1 VCPRNARTSSSV
13 VSSGGATPRPP
24 RDPCGVLIRRL
35 GGDLVKKIL
44 ALAAVAGAVLLIV
57 RRSRSAKAE
66 ADLWR
71 EATAP
76 TDK

>member
-1 VCPRNARTSSSV
+1 
-13 VSSGGATPRPP
+13 
-24 RDPCGVLIRRL
+24 
-35 GGDLVKKIL
+35 VKKIL
-44 ALAAVAGAVLLIV
+44 ALVAVAAAALLII
-57 RRSRSAKAE
+57 RRSRTAKAE